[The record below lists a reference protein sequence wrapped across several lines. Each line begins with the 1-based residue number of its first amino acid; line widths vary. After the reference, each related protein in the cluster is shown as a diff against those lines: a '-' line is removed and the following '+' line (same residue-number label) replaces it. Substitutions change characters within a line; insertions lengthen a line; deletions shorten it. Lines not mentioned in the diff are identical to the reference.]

1 MFVVMIFKFSDYDSK
16 VESVNIMV
24 RLIIVVFRMNNDDG
38 LVGNYDV

>member
-24 RLIIVVFRMNNDDG
+24 RLIIVVFRMNNHDG